1 MFFKSYSTETHD
13 ILTIFGIKF
22 KFKRKRARKRLRKI
36 RNTLLGSK
44 GDKIIQI
51 IEKNPAQLNN
61 LLKIATT
68 PSAQLNVLLQQASL
82 LAEPQI
88 DRLEIDNKIDNLKE
102 SGIRPSSKEL
112 QDTVISLCARPAHI
126 YDLHLTLHSLLT
138 QKTKPTHIILWLPKE
153 NFPSG
158 KSDLPKKVL
167 NLQQFGLEIRECED
181 YGYLTNI
188 IQALKHYPNARIA
201 TAEDYLYYPEYWL
214 SDLIKISGIFA
225 GCAVAHTAWTIENTK
240 ENLQS
245 SPKWKKNAITAIPS
259 YRHYPL
265 AEHGIFYPDGLQ
277 ESSFPSQEE
286 CMVLSQAE
294 CNAYIWASLM
304 QQNIKTSC
312 THTTASD
319 VSYINPSRDYI
330 QQKRKE
336 QESSICVKD
345 TLDCQVDILEKVST
359 SEIVT
364 HQVKQTQLARHVAEQ
379 AKRFNKPIRV
389 AFTIWE
395 PAFWKSEALFAA
407 MKKHPLF
414 CPAFWIQDMPGINNP
429 RVKREKRNL
438 AREYAVSHKHEYF
451 ESSNLVELREKFHP
465 DYIFPVQ
472 PYDSDVPFTIEQL
485 LTELPCMLP
494 YAYCTVVDPWVY
506 TGHKVQ
512 GFYRYY
518 VESYEIKLEAS
529 PHMANGGK
537 NLHALG
543 LPLAEQMQ
551 IKRPESAWPERALN
565 KKKIIWAPH
574 WTINNLGP
582 VISVSCF
589 YEIADAMLELARKY
603 SDKVHFAFK
612 PHPRLIRSLYESPS
626 WGLQKAQAY
635 YEEWRTGNNTQ
646 LEVGEYTA
654 LFQQSD
660 AMIHDSSSFI
670 KEYLLVNKPCLYL
683 QRNDAKANFNNSTL
697 QALKCYQKGKS
708 IDDIEDFVQQIINEK
723 DGMKQ
728 IREQYI
734 ETYLL
739 PSNTFPTNNIIN
751 DLLTS

>member
-112 QDTVISLCARPAHI
+112 QDIVISLCAQPAHI

-245 SPKWKKNAITAIPS
+245 SPQWKKNAITAIPS

-414 CPAFWIQDMPGINNP
+414 CPAFWIQDMPEITN
-429 RVKREKRNL
+429 RKVQREKRKL
-438 AREYAVSHKHEYF
+438 AREYAVLHKHTYF
-451 ESSNLVELREKFHP
+451 ESSTLEELREEFNP
-465 DYIFPVQ
+465 DYVFAVQ
-472 PYDSDVPFTIEQL
+472 PYASTIPFTIEQL
-485 LTELPCMLP
+485 QTELPCMLP
-494 YAYCTVVDPWVY
+494 YAYCTLADPTVY
-506 TGHKVQ
+506 KVPKVQ
-512 GFYRYY
+512 NFYRYY
-518 VESYEIKLEAS
+518 VESEEIKREAS

-543 LPLAEQMQ
+543 LPLAEHMQ
-551 IKRPESAWPERALN
+551 IQLHDSVWPESARN

-574 WTINNLGP
+574 WTINNLGTT
-582 VISVSCF
+582 ISVSCF
-589 YEIADAMLELARKY
+589 LDIADSMLELADRFKNE
-603 SDKVHFAFK
+603 VHFVFK
-612 PHPRLIRSLYESPS
+612 PHPRLIRSLYEYPS
-626 WGLQKAQAY
+626 WGLNKAKAY
-635 YEEWRTGNNTQ
+635 YDAWRHGENTQ
-646 LEVGEYTA
+646 LEEGEYTA
-654 LFQQSD
+654 LFQHSD

-683 QRNDAKANFNNSTL
+683 QREKVKATFNNSTL
-697 QALKCYQKGKS
+697 QALKCYQRAHN
-708 IDDIEDFVQQIINEK
+708 IENIESFILQIINGE
-723 DGMKQ
+723 DPMKKA
-728 IREQYI
+728 RNNYI
-734 ETYLL
+734 QTYLL
-739 PSNTFPTNNIIN
+739 PSGSSPVNNIIQDFLN
-751 DLLTS
+751 P